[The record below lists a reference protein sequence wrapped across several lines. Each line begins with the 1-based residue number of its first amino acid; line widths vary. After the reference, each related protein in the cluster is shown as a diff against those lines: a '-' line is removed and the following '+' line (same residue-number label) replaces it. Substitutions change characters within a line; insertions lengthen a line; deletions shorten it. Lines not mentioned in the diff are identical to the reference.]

1 MIGGRKVGSNGSSS
15 RISEFEYFYTRQHA
29 RLIDEASFWTN
40 KRPRQLHALDAI
52 TVAMTR
58 SPTYWTESPE
68 RSSVGTGAQ
77 GRCRDSARRRER
89 PVARNGR
96 RVPRIPAPRRRALHQ
111 HQVLEVPGRDVSA
124 NERDQLWRFAGTGE
138 EGSQVVWLIGFLFR

>member
-77 GRCRDSARRRER
+77 GRCRDSA
-89 PVARNGR
+89 
-96 RVPRIPAPRRRALHQ
+96 
-111 HQVLEVPGRDVSA
+111 
-124 NERDQLWRFAGTGE
+124 
-138 EGSQVVWLIGFLFR
+138 